1 MTMPKR
7 LIHSILELLFPRK
20 CFGCGINGFLI
31 CPKCLKKIPF
41 PEFPQKDILAA
52 ASYKSPT
59 IQNAIRTLKYRKSKI
74 VAETLADL
82 IYERLKD
89 KLKEVELRSLAERSS
104 TSFIIPVPLSKKRL
118 KQRGFNQA
126 KLIAQYLSDKLNIP
140 LANDVLYKNKE
151 TISQVQIKN
160 REKRL
165 KNLKGVFAI
174 KNPLLIKDKTIF
186 LVDDVSTTGATIEEC
201 RKTLMAA
208 GAKKVIGIVVAKG

>member
-1 MTMPKR
+1 MTALKK

-31 CPKCLKKIPF
+31 CPKCLKEIPF

-82 IYERLKD
+82 IYDNLKD
-89 KLKEVELRSLAERSS
+89 KLLLEIKLTGGNSC
-104 TSFIIPVPLSKKRL
+104 IIAVPLSKKRL

-208 GAKKVIGIVVAKG
+208 GAKKVIGMVVAKG